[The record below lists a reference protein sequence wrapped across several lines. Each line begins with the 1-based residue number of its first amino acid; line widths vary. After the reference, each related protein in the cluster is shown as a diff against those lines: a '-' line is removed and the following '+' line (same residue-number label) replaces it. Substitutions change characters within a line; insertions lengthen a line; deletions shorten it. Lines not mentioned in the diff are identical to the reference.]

1 MSDLV
6 AVMNVGR
13 IEQVDTPRRLYEAPR
28 TQYIAQ
34 FVGDANLFWGEVLQA
49 GNRLRLADGTV
60 LHFQATEIRGTHAEV
75 LVRPEKIHIETGDSA
90 AREDNTLSGTVK
102 DVTFLGETSK
112 IVVQAGGQDVV
123 VRVQNS
129 PGTPIFQSGGLV
141 SLSWLITDTVM
152 LW

>member
-6 AVMNVGR
+6 AVMNDGR

-34 FVGDANLFWGEVLQA
+34 FVGDANLFRGEVLQD
-49 GNRLRLADGTV
+49 GNLLRLADGAD
-60 LHFQATEIRGTHAEV
+60 LHFRAPEMWTGRAEV
-75 LVRPEKIHIETGDSA
+75 LVRPEKIRIEAGASA
-90 AREDNTLSGTVK
+90 GHEGNALSGTVK

-112 IVVQAGGQDVV
+112 IIVQAGGQDVV

-129 PGTPIFQSGGLV
+129 PGTPAFETGRSV
-141 SLSWLITDTVM
+141 TLSWPVTDTVI
-152 LW
+152 L